1 MYVMKVE
8 FKGKKVCAL
17 KTSRFLS
24 PPLLSVFLIDDP
36 DQGIS
41 NRNFLSSFLPP
52 FFLQPFVFRTFREFA
67 KVFRGNF
74 FFALVSILGLSKLYF
89 LWRIALFC
97 NRFVSFF
104 ELLHCIFRLPA
115 SSPSFSPLSLFSQPD
130 PNSRTSSIYFP
141 NPHFIYFLRW
151 RRQNNGYT
159 AASSERGPKDLL
171 SHDS

>member
-67 KVFRGNF
+67 KVF
-74 FFALVSILGLSKLYF
+74 LGKYF
-89 LWRIALFC
+89 LHWC
-97 NRFVSFF
+97 RF
-104 ELLHCIFRLPA
+104 L
-115 SSPSFSPLSLFSQPD
+115 
-130 PNSRTSSIYFP
+130 
-141 NPHFIYFLRW
+141 
-151 RRQNNGYT
+151 G
-159 AASSERGPKDLL
+159 
-171 SHDS
+171 

>member
-1 MYVMKVE
+1 MCTE
-8 FKGKKVCAL
+8 N
-17 KTSRFLS
+17 FLFSFS
-24 PPLLSVFLIDDP
+24 PFPFCFLIDDP

-52 FFLQPFVFRTFREFA
+52 FFYSTLCFSHLPRICQGFSRQIFFCIGVDSWAEQTVFSF
-67 KVFRGNF
+67 
-74 FFALVSILGLSKLYF
+74 SDCS
-89 LWRIALFC
+89 FC
-97 NRFVSFF
+97 NRFVSFC

-141 NPHFIYFLRW
+141 NPHFIYFIRW